1 MANVIYDLLQR
12 AESLEKELSS
22 GDMFAKIIMDNE
34 AYIVDLNAQQQ
45 LYEKGVNS
53 LNVAISS
60 YSPYSNLTIEIKK
73 AKGQPTNRV
82 TLRDEGDFHASFYVG
97 TLPDAFY
104 IYATDEKTEKLG
116 LLLEKH
122 RKGKLEFELNCPPI
136 LLIAQYDAMYEY
148 RRCLRLRAKYE
159 GVDLTTK
166 VD

>member
-1 MANVIYDLLQR
+1 MANVIYDLMQR

-34 AYIVDLNAQQQ
+34 AYIVELNAQQQ

-53 LNVAISS
+53 LNIAISS

-73 AKGQPTNRV
+73 EKGQPTNRV

-104 IYATDEKTEKLG
+104 IYATDDKTEKLEKKYGSAIFG
-116 LLLEKH
+116 LTPDSRNELAWGIMYGELLTSIRE
-122 RKGKLEFELNCPPI
+122 I
-136 LLIAQYDAMYEY
+136 LTQ
-148 RRCLRLRAKYE
+148 
-159 GVDLTTK
+159 
-166 VD
+166 